1 MRAPARLVSV
11 PSAIVGGMPD
21 EAHMPVARVVVDV
34 PTRAIQSYILV
45 GKRSWGI
52 TLSRDEKSLYVA
64 NGFGD
69 DITIIDAKSRKAI
82 VSIPVGRVPWG
93 VVVDD

>member
-1 MRAPARLVSV
+1 M
-11 PSAIVGGMPD
+11 
-21 EAHMPVARVVVDV
+21 
-34 PTRAIQSYILV
+34 LV

-52 TLSRDEKSLYVA
+52 TMSRDEKLLYVA

-69 DITIIDAKSRKAI
+69 DITIIDAKSQKPI

-93 VVVDD
+93 VVIDD